1 MKTNYLFES
10 ERLGFRAWTMEDL
23 PDMAALNADPEV
35 MRFFPA
41 TLTEQQTKD
50 FILRMQTMLK
60 ENGYCYYAVDEK
72 EEGNFIGF
80 IGMFWQTY
88 EAPFTPATDI
98 GWRLAK
104 NFWGKGYATEGAKR
118 CLSHAFE
125 NLRLKQVVATAP
137 RINQPSIH
145 VMEKIGLQ
153 KLGEFIHPRLAG
165 NSRLENCVYYGIDN
179 NK

>member
-1 MKTNYLFES
+1 MNYLFES
-10 ERLGFRAWTMEDL
+10 ERLGFRAWSAEDL
-23 PDMAALNADPEV
+23 PRMAAINADPEV

-41 TLTEQQTKD
+41 TVTEQQTQD
-50 FILRMQTMLK
+50 FITRMQVMFQEK
-60 ENGYCYYAVDEK
+60 GYCYYAVDEK
-72 EEGNFIGF
+72 AGGNLIGF
-80 IGMFWQTY
+80 IGLFWQTY

-104 NFWGKGYATEGAKR
+104 KFWGKGYATEGAAR
-118 CLSHAFE
+118 CLRHAFDE
-125 NLRLKQVVATAP
+125 LRLDRVVATAP
-137 RINQPSIH
+137 SVNQPSVH

-165 NSRLENCVYYGIDN
+165 NPRLEHCVYYGLSH